1 MVERYIGREK
11 VHMEVIVINGRA
23 EGGGVFLCRKSWII
37 VPFLHRKSWIVEQ
50 ENVYSYF
57 QSISSMSLTKLVKS
71 RIAFHILDEIS
82 LSCSRKFL
90 HSQISRWCS
99 VNWKISLFV
108 IFLHNSVFLEFS
120 QSGRVSD

>member
-50 ENVYSYF
+50 ENVYSHF

-90 HSQISRWCS
+90 HSQISQRCG
-99 VNWKISLFV
+99 VDWKRSLFV
-108 IFLHNSVFLEFS
+108 IFLHNSVF
-120 QSGRVSD
+120 